1 MFVSYWN
8 TNIYLIA
15 LFDQKRQNPFFLYF
29 DKCGRWHADSFL
41 IEGQKN
47 MFLSCELWVMSREV
61 WDHSI
66 TCFLCSSISQKTKL
80 QSWWSCWTRFSI
92 CPRWSINIGS
102 QWDPE
107 ICDWARAEPS
117 LLELCRAWANWTKLN
132 ELFAFAH
139 RKHLLFFKMR
149 YGQDDLGWGYIKNT
163 TVQSKWSG
171 WREGNWQIFRSPV
184 FWKNVVL
191 S

>member
-1 MFVSYWN
+1 M
-8 TNIYLIA
+8 YL
-15 LFDQKRQNPFFLYF
+15 FFFHSQNPFFLYF
-29 DKCGRWHADSFL
+29 DKCGWWHADSFL

-107 ICDWARAEPS
+107 ICDWARAETS
-117 LLELCRAWANWTKLN
+117 LLELCRAWANWTTLN
-132 ELFAFAH
+132 KFRMTFGGICYFYTHFGEVNSILMFN
-139 RKHLLFFKMR
+139 RKQQFIAIR
-149 YGQDDLGWGYIKNT
+149 
-163 TVQSKWSG
+163 
-171 WREGNWQIFRSPV
+171 
-184 FWKNVVL
+184 
-191 S
+191 